1 MPAGESEDEV
11 AQLYDGFGAALYRY
25 ALMILGR
32 HDAAEDVVQQVFL
45 AVIRGG
51 AARLVEPEHYL
62 RRAVRNACYSTL
74 RAQAASLE
82 AAGDPDRPLL
92 EPRAGV
98 RAPSSEDRLAL
109 ERAIGELPA
118 EQREVLHLH
127 AFAGMTF
134 REIAELTGDPANT
147 VASRYRYALEKLR
160 AQLGAAV
167 TGGDHESTMAKNG
180 R

>member
-11 AQLYDGFGAALYRY
+11 AQLYDRFGAALYRY

-32 HDAAEDVVQQVFL
+32 HEAAEDVVHQVFL

-51 AARLVEPEHYL
+51 TARLTQPEHYL
-62 RRAVRNACYSTL
+62 RRAVRNACYSML
-74 RAQAASLE
+74 RTRAASFE
-82 AAGDPDRPLL
+82 GPGDPGRPLL

-98 RAPSSEDRLAL
+98 HPPSNEDRLAL
-109 ERAIGELPA
+109 EAAIGRLPP

-127 AFAGMTF
+127 AFVGLTF
-134 REIAELTGDPANT
+134 REIANLTGDPANT
-147 VASRYRYALEKLR
+147 IASRYRYALEKLR
-160 AQLGAAV
+160 ALLG
-167 TGGDHESTMAKNG
+167 SP

>member
-11 AQLYDGFGAALYRY
+11 AQLYDRFGAALYRY

-32 HDAAEDVVQQVFL
+32 HDAAEDAVQQVFL

-74 RAQAASLE
+74 RSQAASLE

-92 EPRAGV
+92 EPRADFI
-98 RAPSSEDRLAL
+98 APSPEDRLAL
-109 ERAIGELPA
+109 ETAIGRLPP

-127 AFAGMTF
+127 SFAGLTF
-134 REIAELTGDPANT
+134 REIADLTGDPANT
-147 VASRYRYALEKLR
+147 IASRYRYALEKLR
-160 AQLGAAV
+160 ALLASQQ
-167 TGGDHESTMAKNG
+167 
-180 R
+180 